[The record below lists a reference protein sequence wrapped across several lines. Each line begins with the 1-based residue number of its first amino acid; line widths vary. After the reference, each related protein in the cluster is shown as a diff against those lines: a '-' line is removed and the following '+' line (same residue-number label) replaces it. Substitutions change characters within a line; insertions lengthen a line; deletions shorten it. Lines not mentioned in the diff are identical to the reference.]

1 MPGAFLD
8 LAERGQLEPAVLG
21 IERAVTRSFETDGA
35 RMTDA
40 EVRRRFQIC
49 ERLFRQ
55 LRGDLGW
62 GLVRVL
68 DHLPHYLR
76 CELDGR
82 AWEPDR
88 RTLWM
93 PEDGP

>member
-1 MPGAFLD
+1 MPGAFLN
-8 LAERGQLEPAVLG
+8 LVEQGQLERAMLG

-35 RMTDA
+35 RRTDA
-40 EVRRRFQIC
+40 EVRRRFGIC

-68 DHLPHYLR
+68 DHLPNYLR
-76 CELDGR
+76 CELDGL
-82 AWEPDR
+82 AWEPNP

-93 PEDGP
+93 PEDGT

>member
-1 MPGAFLD
+1 MLAPFLD
-8 LAERGQLEPAVLG
+8 LVGQGELARAALG
-21 IERAVTRSFETDGA
+21 IERVVAQSFEADRA
-35 RMTDA
+35 RMTGA

-62 GLVRVL
+62 GLVRLL

-76 CELDGR
+76 CELDGN

-88 RTLWM
+88 RTCWM
-93 PEDGP
+93 PGDGP

>member
-1 MPGAFLD
+1 MAAPFLD
-8 LAERGQLEPAVLG
+8 LVAQGQLDHAVLA
-21 IERAVTRSFETDGA
+21 IEHIVTRSLEVDGSRITA
-35 RMTDA
+35 V

-55 LRGDLGW
+55 LHGDLRW
-62 GLVRVL
+62 GLQRVL

-76 CELDGR
+76 CELDGH

-88 RTLWM
+88 RTCWM
-93 PEDGP
+93 PGDGP

>member
-1 MPGAFLD
+1 MPAPFLD
-8 LAERGQLEPAVLG
+8 LVGRGQLARAVLA
-21 IERAVTRSFETDGA
+21 IEHVVASSFNDDGS
-35 RMTDA
+35 RMTGA
-40 EVRRRFQIC
+40 EVRRRFRIC

-55 LRGDLGW
+55 LRGDLHW

-88 RTLWM
+88 RTCWM
-93 PEDGP
+93 PGDET

>member
-1 MPGAFLD
+1 MPAPFLD
-8 LAERGQLEPAVLG
+8 LVEQGQLVQAVLA
-21 IERAVTRSFETDGA
+21 IERAVTGSFEVDGSW
-35 RMTDA
+35 MTAA

-55 LRGDLGW
+55 LRGDLRW
-62 GLVRVL
+62 GLVRVI

-76 CELDGR
+76 CELDGQ

-88 RTLWM
+88 RTCWM
-93 PEDGP
+93 PGDGP

>member
-1 MPGAFLD
+1 MPAAFLD
-8 LAERGQLEPAVLG
+8 LVEQGQLTRAATAV
-21 IERAVTRSFETDGA
+21 ERVVAQSFETDGA
-35 RMTDA
+35 RMTGA
-40 EVRRRFQIC
+40 EVRRRFAIC

-62 GLVRVL
+62 GLTRVI

-76 CELDGR
+76 CELDGQ

-88 RTLWM
+88 RTCWM
-93 PEDGP
+93 PGDGP